1 MNEEELKKAIDKL
14 DFNKLYV
21 DKKDLLK
28 TIIVERNF
36 GLAAES
42 IGEGDGDKN
51 LIKDLLCKEE
61 ERIANFT
68 VKDYNVERGDDEEDS
83 LPDDMF
89 KLEKEKK
96 HYQLALLIKKYLK
109 DYDWAEKIADETLKR
124 AKNLKHPS
132 DFLYNAIILIQAY
145 DKENET
151 QIIEFLTSMES
162 NGINASNDY
171 DDEYGL
177 YNQLYGMNTKS
188 SDYEARTAEYYDKE
202 KAESY
207 LKKMENLA
215 TDRDHFSNLSGYYFE
230 YGNKEKAQEMI
241 NKLKEKINLNDVDDA
256 IIAISACLES
266 KMTEE
271 ANALFNESSQK
282 LNEEDTERLK
292 EMTGIKPTI

>member
-21 DKKDLLK
+21 NKRELLK
-28 TIIVERNF
+28 MIIVQRNF
-36 GLAAES
+36 GMAAES
-42 IGEGDGDKN
+42 ISEGDGDKN

-68 VKDYNVERGDDEEDS
+68 VKDYNVENGDDEEDS

-132 DFLYNAIILIQAY
+132 DFLCNAIILISAY
-145 DKENET
+145 DKENKT
-151 QIIEFLTSMES
+151 QIIEFLNSMES
-162 NGINASNDY
+162 NGINASTDY

-177 YNQLYGMNTKS
+177 YSKLYGMNTKS
-188 SDYEARTAEYYDKE
+188 HFSIPAEYYDKE

-215 TDRDHFSNLSGYYFE
+215 TDKEHFSYLSVRYCE
-230 YGNKEKAQEMI
+230 YDNKEKTQEMI

-256 IIAISACLES
+256 IIIINACLES

-292 EMTGIKPTI
+292 EITGIT

>member
-1 MNEEELKKAIDKL
+1 
-14 DFNKLYV
+14 
-21 DKKDLLK
+21 
-28 TIIVERNF
+28 
-36 GLAAES
+36 
-42 IGEGDGDKN
+42 
-51 LIKDLLCKEE
+51 
-61 ERIANFT
+61 
-68 VKDYNVERGDDEEDS
+68 
-83 LPDDMF
+83 MF

-124 AKNLKHPS
+124 SKNLKHPS
-132 DFLYNAIILIQAY
+132 DFLFNAIISIKSY
-145 DKENET
+145 DEENEMK
-151 QIIEFLTSMES
+151 IIEFLTCIET
-162 NGINASNDY
+162 NGIQAGTDY
-171 DDEYGL
+171 NDEYEL
-177 YNQLYGMNTKS
+177 YNKLYNTNNITDFNS
-188 SDYEARTAEYYDKE
+188 STGEYYDKE

-230 YGNKEKAQEMI
+230 YGNKEKALEMI

-292 EMTGIKPTI
+292 EMTGIKPTT

>member
-241 NKLKEKINLNDVDDA
+241 NKNLWN
-256 IIAISACLES
+256 
-266 KMTEE
+266 
-271 ANALFNESSQK
+271 
-282 LNEEDTERLK
+282 
-292 EMTGIKPTI
+292 

>member
-292 EMTGIKPTI
+292 EMTGIKPTT

>member
-1 MNEEELKKAIDKL
+1 MNEEELKKAIDKI
-14 DFNKLYV
+14 DFMDKR

-28 TIIVERNF
+28 SIFEEKNF
-36 GLAAES
+36 GLAAEQ

-68 VKDYNVERGDDEEDS
+68 VKDFNVERGDDEEDS
-83 LPDDMF
+83 LPDDML
-89 KLEKEKK
+89 KREKENK
-96 HYQLALLIKKYLK
+96 HYQLALKIKKYLK

-132 DFLYNAIILIQAY
+132 DFLFEAIILTTAY
-145 DKENET
+145 DKENESK
-151 QIIEFLTSMES
+151 IIEFLTSIES
-162 NGINASNDY
+162 NGIIDASTDY

-177 YNQLYGMNTKS
+177 YSKLYNMNTKS
-188 SDYEARTAEYYDKE
+188 NDYEARTAEYYDKE
-202 KAESY
+202 KTESY

-215 TDRDHFSNLSGYYFE
+215 NDKNDFNDLADRYFE

-256 IIAISACLES
+256 ILIVSACLNN
-266 KMTEE
+266 KMKEE
-271 ANALFNESSQK
+271 ATALFNESSQK
-282 LNEEDTERLK
+282 LNEEDTKRLR
-292 EMTGIKPTI
+292 EFTGIT

>member
-21 DKKDLLK
+21 NKRELLK
-28 TIIVERNF
+28 MIIVQRNF
-36 GLAAES
+36 GMAAES
-42 IGEGDGDKN
+42 ISEGDGDKN

-68 VKDYNVERGDDEEDS
+68 VKDYNVENGDDEEDS

-96 HYQLALLIKKYLK
+96 HYQLALKIKKYLK

-132 DFLYNAIILIQAY
+132 DFLFEAIILTKAY
-145 DKENET
+145 DKENKT

-162 NGINASNDY
+162 NGINASTDY

-177 YNQLYGMNTKS
+177 YSKLYSMNTKS
-188 SDYEARTAEYYDKE
+188 NYFGTRTAEYYDKE

-215 TDRDHFSNLSGYYFE
+215 TDKEHFSYLSVRYCE
-230 YGNKEKAQEMI
+230 YDNKEKTQEMI

-256 IIAISACLES
+256 IIIINACLES

-282 LNEEDTERLK
+282 LNEEDTKTLK
-292 EMTGIKPTI
+292 EITGIT